1 MRILFCHWTW
11 QDTNQKLR
19 GLAQAEVA
27 GAQAEV
33 DRAQADV
40 REER

>member
-11 QDTNQKLR
+11 QDTNRKLL
-19 GLAQAEVA
+19 GLAVARLAGALAEV
-27 GAQAEV
+27 E
-33 DRAQADV
+33 RAQADV